1 MRVLGV
7 VLIVLGLVAF
17 IWGGISYTKQEDVLN
32 VGGLQVTA
40 EHKKRIPLPPILG
53 GVALLAG
60 ALLLIR
66 PTRSAT

>member
-1 MRVLGV
+1 MRILGV
-7 VLIVLGLVAF
+7 MLIVLGLVAF

-32 VGGLQVTA
+32 VGGLHATV
-40 EHKKRIPLPPILG
+40 EHKKRVPLPPILG

-66 PTRSAT
+66 PTRTAA